1 MASDETANFDSS
13 LPDED
18 FDYDIDD
25 GYDLYRHPHPHN
37 MSRLSVCTSSTLCG
51 VDDYDDGE
59 VDNAMAMYVS
69 RLSIESFEEGDGDA
83 DGELSEGKQPC
94 TVGLSS
100 DSDNESSGCYS
111 LPATPPRRRHRAGVA
126 DKSPIVAKEYASDNE
141 AQKRKEADP
150 WRRRRRRRRN
160 MWMVMERGDS
170 RRREEES
177 DGVKVITR
185 PIGGRR
191 SLCMDMEEMKAC
203 RDLGF
208 ELDQERTLE
217 MPSRFSLSNS
227 TLDTSSGGNSPIA
240 NWRISTPGDDPRDV
254 KARLRV
260 WAQAVAMASASKYGA

>member
-1 MASDETANFDSS
+1 MASDEAATFHSS
-13 LPDED
+13 LPDVD
-18 FDYDIDD
+18 FGYDMDE

-37 MSRLSVCTSSTLCG
+37 MSRLSACTSSTLCG
-51 VDDYDDGE
+51 VEDDDDDGGGG
-59 VDNAMAMYVS
+59 VDNAMATYVS
-69 RLSIESFEEGDGDA
+69 RLSMESFEEADGDA
-83 DGELSEGKQPC
+83 DGELSDGKQPR
-94 TVGLSS
+94 TVSLSS

-111 LPATPPRRRHRAGVA
+111 LPATPPRRRHRAVVA
-126 DKSPIVAKEYASDNE
+126 DKSPIVAKEYASDND

-150 WRRRRRRRRN
+150 RRRRRN

-170 RRREEES
+170 RRTEEES

-191 SLCMDMEEMKAC
+191 SLWMDMEEMKAC

-208 ELDQERTLE
+208 ELEQERTLE
-217 MPSRFSLSNS
+217 MPSRFSPSNS
-227 TLDTSSGGNSPIA
+227 TLDTSSGGNSPIT